1 MVIIILAAG
10 TRGESQPYIAL
21 GLGLKK
27 VGHHIHVATFK
38 NDEAFIKSFGMEF
51 YGIKGDIL
59 YKIFFKKRPL

>member
-10 TRGESQPYIAL
+10 TRGDSRPYIAL

-27 VGHHIHVATFK
+27 WAIMSLLQHLKTMRPLLKVLAC
-38 NDEAFIKSFGMEF
+38 NF

-59 YKIFFKKRPL
+59 